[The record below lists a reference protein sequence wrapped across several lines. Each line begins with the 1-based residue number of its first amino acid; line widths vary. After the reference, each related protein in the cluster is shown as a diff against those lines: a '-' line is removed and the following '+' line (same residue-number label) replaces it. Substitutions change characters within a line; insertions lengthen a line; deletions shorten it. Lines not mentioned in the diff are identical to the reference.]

1 MSTDKIL
8 IEIYNCYGSDCK
20 ITKKVK
26 SLVIDSIEELKSGL
40 ESIGYDWILEEVDND
55 YDWLD
60 VDEKSDYGDFIK
72 GNTSFLLI
80 ECDGDWDEAE
90 TVEPDCRSAIQISW
104 AVRLHKEYKDKKQE
118 LYNLFG
124 K

>member
-1 MSTDKIL
+1 MNTDKIL
-8 IEIYNCYGSDCK
+8 IEIYDCYGSDCK

-80 ECDGDWDEAE
+80 ECDGDWDDPLGCQLVRYSYDEKMKELDE
-90 TVEPDCRSAIQISW
+90 T
-104 AVRLHKEYKDKKQE
+104 YKSQKDE
-118 LYNLFG
+118 INSLFRV
-124 K
+124 

>member
-8 IEIYNCYGSDCK
+8 IEIYDCYGSDCK

-60 VDEKSDYGDFIK
+60 
-72 GNTSFLLI
+72 
-80 ECDGDWDEAE
+80 
-90 TVEPDCRSAIQISW
+90 
-104 AVRLHKEYKDKKQE
+104 AVSYTHLT
-118 LYNLFG
+118 LPTICSV
-124 K
+124 

>member
-1 MSTDKIL
+1 MDKIL
-8 IEIYNCYGSDCK
+8 IEIYDCYGSDCK

-40 ESIGYDWILEEVDND
+40 ESIGYDWILEEVDKD

-80 ECDGDWDEAE
+80 ECDGDWDE
-90 TVEPDCRSAIQISW
+90 PDSYDIVRTSYKEKLEQIE
-104 AVRLHKEYKDKKQE
+104 KEYKNKKEE
-118 LYNLFG
+118 LNQRFG
-124 K
+124 I